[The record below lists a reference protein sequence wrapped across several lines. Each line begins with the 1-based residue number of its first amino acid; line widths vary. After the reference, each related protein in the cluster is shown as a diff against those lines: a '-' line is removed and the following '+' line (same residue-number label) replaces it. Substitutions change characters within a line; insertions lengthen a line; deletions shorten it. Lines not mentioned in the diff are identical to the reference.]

1 MLAWAK
7 ETQNAM
13 AVVQM
18 AEALG
23 DGDQTLDEQVRKVH
37 RDSGTKLTA
46 AGVKYVRTPQPPPEA
61 ASSTMHGN
69 EPTSVTR
76 EEASRAKLERQRQE
90 ERDAFQSP
98 LFAQAHPVPKKSH
111 PSKAPITRHPH
122 PPGAKV
128 PAFSS

>member
-23 DGDQTLDEQVRKVH
+23 DGDRTLDEQVRKVH

-46 AGVKYVRTPQPPPEA
+46 AGIKYVRTPQPPPEA
-61 ASSTMHGN
+61 AN
-69 EPTSVTR
+69 
-76 EEASRAKLERQRQE
+76 
-90 ERDAFQSP
+90 
-98 LFAQAHPVPKKSH
+98 SH
-111 PSKAPITRHPH
+111 ILHIMYYFILAR
-122 PPGAKV
+122 
-128 PAFSS
+128 